1 MMNIKSGAEKQI
13 QAAHSKSEKYILPEF
28 GGNKLAYRIPSSYEA
43 NQGKMKEIDS
53 DIYLA

>member
-28 GGNKLAYRIPSSYEA
+28 GGNKLAYRDPSSYEA